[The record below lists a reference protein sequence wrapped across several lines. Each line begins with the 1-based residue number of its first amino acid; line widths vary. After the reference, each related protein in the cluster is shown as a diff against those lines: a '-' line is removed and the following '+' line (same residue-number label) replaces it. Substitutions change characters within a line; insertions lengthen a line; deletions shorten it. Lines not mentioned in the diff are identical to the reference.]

1 MKLKKLLLSFGVI
14 AGLAVGAGAGMS
26 AYHSQ
31 AEAKDKKEKTAAAS
45 QEDAATIGIGA
56 LGRIEP
62 RSRVVRLSHDQ
73 GPEGAL
79 IKELLVKEGQEVK
92 TGDTVVIFSDHDR
105 RKSEIAIA
113 KARLDATKARRLS
126 IEAELEDA
134 NSEYRRVSNLIK
146 TSAISQSAFDAAQTR
161 LSKAKANLEA
171 STFDI
176 NAAEADAK
184 LAEQKLEQS
193 FVKAPFSGTILKIY
207 AWPGERITD
216 RRIADL
222 ADLSQLDVVAEI
234 YENDMPR
241 IAQRQK
247 ARITLQGSDKI
258 YEAEVREIGYLV
270 QKNDQNDTDPLGD
283 RDNRIVETRLTLY
296 GDAIPDLRNQI
307 YRQVQVQI
315 IPWH

>member
-1 MKLKKLLLSFGVI
+1 MKFKKLLLSLGVV
-14 AGLAVGAGAGMS
+14 AGLAVGACAGMS
-26 AYHSQ
+26 VYHSQ
-31 AEAKDKKEKTAAAS
+31 AEAKDKKTASAS
-45 QEDAATIGIGA
+45 KEPVEIGIGA

-79 IKELLVKEGQEVK
+79 IKELLVKEGQDVK
-92 TGDTVVIFSDHDR
+92 AGDTIVVFSDHER
-105 RKSEIAIA
+105 RQSEIEIA
-113 KARLDATKARRLS
+113 KANLEATKARRLS
-126 IEAELEDA
+126 VEAELGDSNA
-134 NSEYRRVSNLIK
+134 EYRRVSNLIK

-161 LSKAKANLEA
+161 LNKAKASLEA
-171 STFDI
+171 STFEI
-176 NAAEADAK
+176 TAAEADLK
-184 LAEQKLEQS
+184 LAQQKLEQS
-193 FVKAPFSGTILKIY
+193 YVKAPFSGTILKIY

-241 IAQRQK
+241 IAPRQK

-258 YEAEVREIGYLV
+258 YEGEVREIGYLV

-283 RDNRIVETRLTLY
+283 RDNRIVETRLTLF